1 MRNGFTLAVTV
12 GLAGAVLIGGV
23 QSADAC
29 GCFTPPDPTVPVIQ
43 AGERIAFARANGII
57 TAHIQVQ
64 YSGPAEEFGWLL
76 PLPAEPELKLGTD
89 ELFAQLIATTQ
100 PKYRMTREYHG
111 SCPFDPNDPNNFGG
125 GGGGGP
131 SAGSDS
137 EGGID
142 EGSVLV
148 VEDSIGPYDYAVLRA
163 DTQEPMLAWLR
174 ENGYFVP
181 TATAESV
188 TPYIRPGAFFLALK
202 LQKGKE
208 VGDLQPVVLKYASDY
223 AMIPIILTG
232 VGAAEDMPVLV
243 WMLGEGRA
251 IPRNYRHTVVND
263 AVVDW
268 INAGSNYIDV
278 ITRAV
283 DEAPEHHS
291 FVTEYAGT
299 SSIMVDLLDPPGRF
313 GTTAELA
320 LQTEAREF
328 TAYLIGHGYGIFNN
342 NFGTWQF
349 TSQVLSILQRELPMP
364 AELVTEG
371 YAPSDYYGS
380 LDYFV
385 GYMATQYPGV
395 AVDLDFDAAAVAAE
409 LEERVVTPTLEAGA
423 LFRTN
428 PTLTRLFTTIS
439 PGEMTSDPVFSYNPD
454 LPDVSQIHNAKLTF
468 RCGFVGYDDINE
480 VPATLE
486 TEQGWRL
493 DLANGITVNPWLTSD
508 LPAAARTETLREE
521 GAPEVLTDN
530 DNLIEGLIGDRAGG
544 GGCAAAPGS
553 RRTAG
558 WGFLGLAALSVLG
571 GLVLGRRRNGRS
583 A

>member
-1 MRNGFTLAVTV
+1 MRKGLTLAVSAS
-12 GLAGAVLIGGV
+12 LAGAVLIGDV
-23 QSADAC
+23 QRADAC

-43 AGERIAFARANGII
+43 SGERIAFARDNGII

-76 PLPAEPELKLGTD
+76 PLPSEPELKLGTD

-111 SCPFDPNDPNNFGG
+111 ACPFDPNDPNNFGG
-125 GGGGGP
+125 GGGAP

-137 EGGID
+137 EGGRGD
-142 EGSVLV
+142 DGGVLV
-148 VEDSIGPYDYAVLRA
+148 IEASIGPYDYAVLRA
-163 DTQEPMLAWLR
+163 DTMEPMLAWLR
-174 ENGYFVP
+174 DNEYFVP
-181 TATAESV
+181 TATATSV

-202 LQKGKE
+202 LQKGND

-251 IPRNYRHTVVND
+251 IPRNYRHTVAND
-263 AVVDW
+263 ALIDW

-291 FVTEYAGT
+291 FVTEFAGST
-299 SSIMVDLLDPPGRF
+299 EVMRDLLDPPGRF

-320 LQTEAREF
+320 LQTEARDF
-328 TAYLIGHGYGIFNN
+328 TSYLINHGYGVFNG
-342 NFGTWQF
+342 NFGSWQF
-349 TSQVLSILQRELPMP
+349 TSQVLAILQRELPVP
-364 AELVTEG
+364 AEIIADG
-371 YAPSDYYGS
+371 YQPSDYYAS

-385 GYMATQYPGV
+385 GYMATSHPGV
-395 AVDLDFDAAAVAAE
+395 AVDLTFDAAAVAAE

-428 PTLTRLFTTIS
+428 PRLTRLFTTIS

-454 LPDVSQIHNAKLTF
+454 LPDVSNIHTAKLSF

-521 GAPEVLTDN
+521 GPPEVLNDN
-530 DNLIEGLIGDRAGG
+530 DPLIESIIGDRAGG
-544 GGCAAAPGS
+544 GGCAVGPAT
-553 RRTAG
+553 RRGVG
-558 WGFLGLAALSVLG
+558 WGFLGLAGVFVAGLALTT
-571 GLVLGRRRNGRS
+571 RRRR